1 MKLFKFMTT
10 LGIGAVAGMLLAPKK
25 GSELRNELK
34 EKGKETLN
42 TAKNMSKDDY
52 IELINKT
59 IDDIKQAIDEFDIDD
74 FKDQTKDKYEEL
86 KPKFDELKDKLDD
99 VLSGLKESD
108 QYNNVKEKVESI
120 IEEVLEKIKDVKQKI
135 DEESFEE
142 ISVNDVLVDEVFK
155 SVDAGSNYDF
165 QNETYKKGTF
175 SNQYILGLA
184 ISRYFLDNPTTKD
197 VSESIID
204 AYVKKI
210 FGKITYAHE
219 SGYFLTSSL
228 CKFTY
233 DKGMHSYKIN
243 TECNHTASTNIL
255 KKRIKAY
262 KTATVLYVQ
271 EKIIVTEK
279 VKSDDETMNLIN
291 VYKDINK
298 NDKITTVE
306 EKDIKMDDY
315 LEEAETYEYKFE
327 FDGESF
333 VFKEINKINA

>member
-1 MKLFKFMTT
+1 MKKTIAFVGVIALILVSFIIYFVFNK
-10 LGIGAVAGMLLAPKK
+10 P
-25 GSELRNELK
+25 EEK
-34 EKGKETLN
+34 EK
-42 TAKNMSKDDY
+42 
-52 IELINKT
+52 
-59 IDDIKQAIDEFDIDD
+59 
-74 FKDQTKDKYEEL
+74 
-86 KPKFDELKDKLDD
+86 
-99 VLSGLKESD
+99 
-108 QYNNVKEKVESI
+108 
-120 IEEVLEKIKDVKQKI
+120 
-135 DEESFEE
+135 SFEE
-142 ISVNDVLVDEVFK
+142 ISVNDVLVEEVFK

-165 QNETYKKGTF
+165 QDEVYKKGTF

-184 ISRYFLDNPTTKD
+184 ISRYFLDNPTTD
-197 VSESIID
+197 EVNETTVD

-233 DKGMHSYKIN
+233 DKGTHSYKIN
-243 TECNHTASTNIL
+243 TECNHVASTNIL

-271 EKIIVTEK
+271 EKIIVTETI
-279 VKSDDETMNLIN
+279 KSDDETMNLTN

-298 NDKITTVE
+298 NDKIATVE
-306 EKDIKMDDY
+306 ENDVKMDDY

-333 VFKEINKINA
+333 VFKEIKKINA

>member
-1 MKLFKFMTT
+1 MK
-10 LGIGAVAGMLLAPKK
+10 
-25 GSELRNELK
+25 
-34 EKGKETLN
+34 
-42 TAKNMSKDDY
+42 
-52 IELINKT
+52 KT
-59 IDDIKQAIDEFDIDD
+59 IAFVGVIALILVSFIVYLVFNKP
-74 FKDQTKDKYEEL
+74 EE
-86 KPKFDELKDKLDD
+86 K
-99 VLSGLKESD
+99 
-108 QYNNVKEKVESI
+108 
-120 IEEVLEKIKDVKQKI
+120 
-135 DEESFEE
+135 EESFEE
-142 ISVNDVLVDEVFK
+142 ISVNDVLVEEVFK

-165 QNETYKKGTF
+165 QDEVYKKGTF

-184 ISRYFLDNPTTKD
+184 ISRYFLDNPNTNEVNETT
-197 VSESIID
+197 ID

-233 DKGMHSYKIN
+233 DKGTHSYKIN
-243 TECNHTASTNIL
+243 TECNHVASTNIL

-271 EKIIVTEK
+271 EKIIVTETI
-279 VKSDDETMNLIN
+279 KSDDETINLTN

-298 NDKITTVE
+298 NDKIATVE
-306 EKDIKMDDY
+306 EKNVKMDDY

-333 VFKEINKINA
+333 VFKEIKKINA

>member
-1 MKLFKFMTT
+1 MRFSSFDFEFNFSINSFNFASFSSFSFCKFIFSFST
-10 LGIGAVAGMLLAPKK
+10 L
-25 GSELRNELK
+25 
-34 EKGKETLN
+34 
-42 TAKNMSKDDY
+42 D
-52 IELINKT
+52 
-59 IDDIKQAIDEFDIDD
+59 
-74 FKDQTKDKYEEL
+74 
-86 KPKFDELKDKLDD
+86 
-99 VLSGLKESD
+99 
-108 QYNNVKEKVESI
+108 
-120 IEEVLEKIKDVKQKI
+120 
-135 DEESFEE
+135 E

-184 ISRYFLDNPTTKD
+184 ISRYFLDNRTTKD

-243 TECNHTASTNIL
+243 TECNHNASTNIL

>member
-1 MKLFKFMTT
+1 MK
-10 LGIGAVAGMLLAPKK
+10 
-25 GSELRNELK
+25 
-34 EKGKETLN
+34 
-42 TAKNMSKDDY
+42 
-52 IELINKT
+52 KT
-59 IDDIKQAIDEFDIDD
+59 IAFIGIIVLIIVSFIAYLIFN
-74 FKDQTKDKYEEL
+74 
-86 KPKFDELKDKLDD
+86 KPEAK
-99 VLSGLKESD
+99 
-108 QYNNVKEKVESI
+108 
-120 IEEVLEKIKDVKQKI
+120 
-135 DEESFEE
+135 EESFEE

-165 QNETYKKGTF
+165 QDETYKKGTF

-184 ISRYFLDNPTTKD
+184 ISRYYLDNPTTKD
-197 VSESIID
+197 VNESIID

-243 TECNHTASTNIL
+243 TECNHNDSTNIL
-255 KKRIKAY
+255 KKRTKAY

-271 EKIIVTEK
+271 EKIVVTEK

-306 EKDIKMDDY
+306 EKNIKMDDY

-333 VFKEINKINA
+333 VFKEIKKINA